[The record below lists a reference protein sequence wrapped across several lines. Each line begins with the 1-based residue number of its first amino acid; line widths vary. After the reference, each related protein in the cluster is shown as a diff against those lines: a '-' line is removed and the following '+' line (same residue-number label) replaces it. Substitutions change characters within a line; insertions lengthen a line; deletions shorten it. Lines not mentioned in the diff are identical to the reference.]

1 MIQAIVEVVYPAESG
16 TAKSGKVWRKQQ
28 ILLSAKFNDF
38 HKKFYA
44 ALWND
49 NITNDYKKGDTVK
62 VDLSFES
69 KEFNG
74 KWYSSITIE
83 KLEKV
88 ADAPEKEIAP
98 VSDFPPNLPEGFDE
112 EKAVDDSDEKL
123 PF

>member
-1 MIQAIVEVVYPAESG
+1 MIQAIVEVVYPAENG

-28 ILLSAKFNDF
+28 ILLSAKFNEF

-49 NITNDYKKGDTVK
+49 NITNDYKKGDTVN

-88 ADAPEKEIAP
+88 ANASEKEIAP
-98 VSDFPPNLPEGFDE
+98 MPDFPPNLPDNFDE
-112 EKAVDDSDEKL
+112 ENNVDNSNTDL